1 MRKNKFENMSLE
13 VALTRKLKVRI
24 ISGRED
30 RTSVKPRKKRFICR
44 IVKDPISLQYLFI
57 PMYSTN
63 LLTYCES
70 NCTFGEFPGF
80 QKSMTDY
87 PTF

>member
-13 VALTRKLKVRI
+13 EAYTRKMKVRI
-24 ISGRED
+24 ISCKED

-44 IVKDPISLQYLFI
+44 IDKDPISQQYLFI
-57 PMYSTN
+57 PMFSTN
-63 LLTYCES
+63 LLICCKS

>member
-1 MRKNKFENMSLE
+1 MTLEEAYRKKI
-13 VALTRKLKVRI
+13 KVRI

-30 RTSVKPRKKRFICR
+30 RTSVVPRKKRFICR
-44 IVKDPISLQYLFI
+44 IDKDPINQQYLFI

-70 NCTFGEFPGF
+70 NVTFGEFPGF